1 MYVIGFG
8 GGATA
13 VINTASAMAQRAIT
27 LWSDRPDR
35 IVSMLRNRVLLV
47 DDEPGPRFGIRRF
60 LKSHGFEVDE
70 ADDCATARVK
80 FRAFRPDVTILDF
93 RLPDG
98 TALDLIPDFRAVD
111 DSALIVLTA
120 FASIDTAVEA
130 VKLGAEQFFTKPVE
144 LEALLVVI
152 RRTIEHQRNRQQVMA
167 GAQTSEGRRRVD
179 PFLGKS
185 SAIAELREKA
195 EAVLRTDSPLLIHG
209 ETGTGKTVLARWLHD
224 RGRRA
229 GEAFVD
235 LNCAGISREFLETE
249 LFGHEKGSFT
259 GATATK
265 QGLLEVAHRGTVF
278 LDEIGDMD
286 SQVQA
291 SLLKV
296 LEEKRFRRLGDVKDR
311 TVDIRLIAATHRD
324 FRSLVEESKFR
335 QDLYYRISTLELFV
349 PPLRE
354 RRDDIPL
361 LAENIL
367 DTLARDLGQPRLTVT
382 REAERVLCNYDW
394 PGNIRE
400 LRNVLERAVLR
411 SHGTELGVSSIIMP
425 GEQTPA
431 SPGVNAPRRSGT
443 LDEVERDYI
452 EQVLREEKGL
462 IDRAAARLGI
472 SRSAVYYKAR
482 KFGIEISKIRN

>member
-1 MYVIGFG
+1 MYVIGAGG
-8 GGATA
+8 GGAA
-13 VINTASAMAQRAIT
+13 ARNAMSAAAQSPIT
-27 LWSDRPDR
+27 LWSDRPNR
-35 IVSMLRNRVLLV
+35 NVPMLRNRVLLV

-60 LKSHGFEVDE
+60 LKSHGFDVDE
-70 ADDCATARVK
+70 ADDCASARVK
-80 FRAFRPDVTILDF
+80 FRAFRPDVTVLDF

-98 TALDLIPDFRAVD
+98 TALDLIPDFRAID

-120 FASIDTAVEA
+120 YASIATAVEA
-130 VKLGAEQFFTKPVE
+130 VRLGAEQFFTKPVE
-144 LEALLVVI
+144 LDALLVVI

-167 GAQTSEGRRRVD
+167 GAQTSEGRRVD

-185 SAIAELREKA
+185 DAIAELRAKA
-195 EAVLRTDSPLLIHG
+195 DSVLRTDSPILIHG
-209 ETGTGKTVLARWLHD
+209 ETGTGKTVLARWIHD

-249 LFGHEKGSFT
+249 LFGHEKGAFT

-286 SQVQA
+286 AQVQA

-311 TVDIRLIAATHRD
+311 TVDVRLIAATHRD
-324 FRSLVEESKFR
+324 FRALVEDGRFR
-335 QDLYYRISTLELFV
+335 QDLYYRVSTLELFV

-354 RRDDIPL
+354 RRDDIL
-361 LAENIL
+361 MLAENIL
-367 DTLARDLGQPRLTVT
+367 DRLARDLGQARLTIND
-382 REAERVLCNYDW
+382 EAERLLCNYDW

-400 LRNVLERAVLR
+400 LRNVLERALPR
-411 SHGTELGVSSIIMP
+411 SHGPELDARSIIMP
-425 GEQTPA
+425 SDAAPA
-431 SPGVNAPRRSGT
+431 AAEPAPRRSGT

-452 EQVLREEKGL
+452 EQVLREEKGS
-462 IDRAAARLGI
+462 IDRVAAHLGI

-482 KFGIEISKIRN
+482 KFGIEISKVRT

>member
-1 MYVIGFG
+1 
-8 GGATA
+8 
-13 VINTASAMAQRAIT
+13 
-27 LWSDRPDR
+27 
-35 IVSMLRNRVLLV
+35 MLRNRVLLV

-70 ADDCATARVK
+70 AGDCASARVK
-80 FRAFRPDVTILDF
+80 FRAFHPDVTVLDF

-98 TALDLIPDFRAVD
+98 TALDLIPDFRAVN

-120 FASIDTAVEA
+120 YASIDTAVEA

-152 RRTIEHQRNRQQVMA
+152 RRTIEHQRNRRQVIA
-167 GAQTSEGRRRVD
+167 GAQTTEGRRRVD
-179 PFLGKS
+179 PFLGRS
-185 SAIAELREKA
+185 SAVAELHEKA

-209 ETGTGKTVLARWLHD
+209 ETGTGKTVLARWIHD

-249 LFGHEKGSFT
+249 LFGHEKGAFT

-286 SQVQA
+286 TQVQA

-311 TVDIRLIAATHRD
+311 TVDVRLIAATHRD
-324 FRSLVEESKFR
+324 FRALVEENRFR

-361 LAENIL
+361 LAANIL
-367 DTLARDLGQPRLTVT
+367 EGLARDLGQARLTIS

-400 LRNVLERAVLR
+400 LRNVLERALLR
-411 SHGTELGVSSIIMP
+411 SHGPELDVSSIIMP
-425 GEQTPA
+425 SEPA
-431 SPGVNAPRRSGT
+431 PAAPADNVVRRGGT

-462 IDRAAARLGI
+462 IDRVAARLGI

>member
-1 MYVIGFG
+1 
-8 GGATA
+8 
-13 VINTASAMAQRAIT
+13 
-27 LWSDRPDR
+27 
-35 IVSMLRNRVLLV
+35 MLRNRVLLV

-60 LKSHGFEVDE
+60 LKSHGFDVEE
-70 ADDCATARVK
+70 ADDCASARLK
-80 FRAFRPDVTILDF
+80 FRTFRPDVTILDF

-98 TALDLIPDFRAVD
+98 TALDLIPELRALD
-111 DSALIVLTA
+111 DSSLIVLTA
-120 FASIDTAVEA
+120 FASIDNAVQA

-144 LEALLVVI
+144 LETLLVVI
-152 RRTIEHQRNRQQVMA
+152 RRTLENQRNRQQLKA
-167 GAQTSEGRRRVD
+167 DAQTSEGRRRID
-179 PFLGKS
+179 PFLGDS
-185 SAIAELREKA
+185 SAIVELRQKA
-195 EAVLRTDSPLLIHG
+195 DAVLRTDSPILIHG
-209 ETGTGKTVLARWLHD
+209 ETGTGKTVLARWIHD

-249 LFGHEKGSFT
+249 LFGHEKGAFT

-265 QGLLEVAHRGTVF
+265 QGLLEIAHRGTVF

-296 LEEKRFRRLGDVKDR
+296 LEEKRFRRLGDIRDR
-311 TVDIRLIAATHRD
+311 TVDVRLIAATHRD
-324 FRSLVEESKFR
+324 FRALVEENRFR

-361 LAENIL
+361 LARTIL
-367 DTLARDLGQPRLTVT
+367 DGLARDLGQPRPGITAA
-382 REAERVLCNYDW
+382 AERVLCNYDW

-400 LRNVLERAVLR
+400 LRNVLERALLR
-411 SHGTELGVSSIIMP
+411 SHDSAIDAPSIIMP
-425 GEQTPA
+425 SEPA
-431 SPGVNAPRRSGT
+431 PAAASNVVHRSGT

-462 IDRAAARLGI
+462 IDRVAVRLGI

>member
-1 MYVIGFG
+1 
-8 GGATA
+8 
-13 VINTASAMAQRAIT
+13 
-27 LWSDRPDR
+27 
-35 IVSMLRNRVLLV
+35 MLRNRVLLV

-70 ADDCATARVK
+70 AGDCAEARAK
-80 FRAFRPDVTILDF
+80 FRAFRPDVTVLDF

-120 FASIDTAVEA
+120 FASIDNAVEA

-144 LEALLVVI
+144 LDALLVVI

-167 GAQTSEGRRRVD
+167 GAQASEGRRQID
-179 PFLGKS
+179 PFLGRS
-185 SAIAELREKA
+185 GAIAELREKA
-195 EAVLRTDSPLLIHG
+195 QAVLRTDSPLLIHG
-209 ETGTGKTVLARWLHD
+209 ETGTGKTVLARWIHD

-286 SQVQA
+286 GQVQA

-311 TVDIRLIAATHRD
+311 TVDVRLIAATHRD
-324 FRSLVEESKFR
+324 FRALVEDGRFR
-335 QDLYYRISTLELFV
+335 QDLYYRVSTLELFV

-361 LAENIL
+361 LAESIL
-367 DTLARDLGQPRLTVT
+367 DRLARDLGQGRLTIT
-382 REAERVLCNYDW
+382 AEAERVLCNYDW

-400 LRNVLERAVLR
+400 LRNVLERALLR
-411 SHGTELGVSSIIMP
+411 SHGTELDVGSIIMP
-425 GEQTPA
+425 SEPA
-431 SPGVNAPRRSGT
+431 PPPAPAGTAPRRDGT
-443 LDEVERDYI
+443 LDDVEREYI
-452 EQVLREEKGL
+452 EQVLREEKGA
-462 IDRAAARLGI
+462 IDAVAARLGI

-482 KFGIEISKIRN
+482 KFGIEIAKTR

>member
-1 MYVIGFG
+1 
-8 GGATA
+8 
-13 VINTASAMAQRAIT
+13 
-27 LWSDRPDR
+27 
-35 IVSMLRNRVLLV
+35 MLRNRVLLV

-70 ADDCATARVK
+70 AGDCATARTK
-80 FRAFRPDVTILDF
+80 FRAFRPDVTVLDF

-120 FASIDTAVEA
+120 FATIDTAVEA

-144 LEALLVVI
+144 LDTLLVVI

-167 GAQTSEGRRRVD
+167 GAQSSETRRQID
-179 PFLGKS
+179 PFLGRS
-185 SAIAELREKA
+185 GAIAELREKTQ
-195 EAVLRTDSPLLIHG
+195 AVLRTDSPLLIHG
-209 ETGTGKTVLARWLHD
+209 ETGTGKTVLARWIHD
-224 RGRRA
+224 RGRRS
-229 GEAFVD
+229 GEASVD
-235 LNCAGISREFLETE
+235 LNCAGLSREFLETE
-249 LFGHEKGSFT
+249 LFGHEKRSFT

-286 SQVQA
+286 GQVQA
-291 SLLKV
+291 SQLKV

-311 TVDIRLIAATHRD
+311 TVDVRLIAATHRD
-324 FRSLVEESKFR
+324 FRALVEDGRFR
-335 QDLYYRISTLELFV
+335 QDLYYRVSTLELFV

-367 DTLARDLGQPRLTVT
+367 DRLARDLGQARLTIT
-382 REAERVLCNYDW
+382 AEAERVLRNYDW

-400 LRNVLERAVLR
+400 LRNVLERALLR
-411 SHGTELGVSSIIMP
+411 SHGTELDVGSIIMP
-425 GEQTPA
+425 SEPA
-431 SPGVNAPRRSGT
+431 P
-443 LDEVERDYI
+443 
-452 EQVLREEKGL
+452 
-462 IDRAAARLGI
+462 AAANIVRRG
-472 SRSAVYYKAR
+472 
-482 KFGIEISKIRN
+482 G

>member
-1 MYVIGFG
+1 
-8 GGATA
+8 
-13 VINTASAMAQRAIT
+13 
-27 LWSDRPDR
+27 
-35 IVSMLRNRVLLV
+35 MLKNRVLLV

-60 LKSHGFEVDE
+60 LKSHDFDVEE
-70 ADDCATARVK
+70 ADDCASARTK
-80 FRAFRPDVTILDF
+80 FRAMRPDVTVMDF

-98 TALDLIPDFRAVD
+98 TALDLIRDFRTVD
-111 DSALIVLTA
+111 DSSIVVLTA
-120 FASIDTAVEA
+120 YASIDTAVEA
-130 VKLGAEQFFTKPVE
+130 VKLGAEHFFTKPVE

-152 RRTIEHQRNRQQVMA
+152 RRTIENQRNRSHLIA
-167 GAQTSEGRRRVD
+167 DTKSSQTRRRVD
-179 PFLGKS
+179 PFLGA
-185 SAIAELREKA
+185 SAKIHELREKT
-195 EAVLRTDSPLLIHG
+195 EAVLRTDSPVLIHG
-209 ETGTGKTVLARWLHD
+209 ETGTGKTVLARWIHD

-286 SQVQA
+286 LQVQA

-311 TVDIRLIAATHRD
+311 ATDVRLIAATHRE
-324 FRSLVEESKFR
+324 FRALVEENRFR

-349 PPLRE
+349 PSLRE
-354 RRDDIPL
+354 RREDIPL

-367 DTLARDLGQPRLTVT
+367 ERLARDLGQKRATLTDDAQ
-382 REAERVLCNYDW
+382 RALKSYDW

-400 LRNVLERAVLR
+400 LRNVLERGLLR
-411 SHGTELGVSSIIMP
+411 SP
-425 GEQTPA
+425 GETLDA
-431 SPGVNAPRRSGT
+431 SALVLPNDGGSAAGGGGGRRGGT
-443 LDEVERDYI
+443 LEDVERDYI
-452 EQVLREEKGL
+452 EQVVREEQGL
-462 IDRAAARLGI
+462 VDRVAARLGI

-482 KFGIEISKIRN
+482 KHGIAISKIRT

>member
-1 MYVIGFG
+1 
-8 GGATA
+8 
-13 VINTASAMAQRAIT
+13 
-27 LWSDRPDR
+27 
-35 IVSMLRNRVLLV
+35 MLRNRVLLV
-47 DDEPGPRFGIRRF
+47 DDEPGPRFGLRRF
-60 LKSHGFEVDE
+60 LKSHGFDVEE
-70 ADDCATARVK
+70 ADDCASARIK
-80 FRAFRPDVTILDF
+80 FRTFRPDVTILDF

-98 TALDLIPDFRAVD
+98 TALDLIPEFRGID
-111 DSALIVLTA
+111 DCALIVLTA

-144 LEALLVVI
+144 LDTLLVVI
-152 RRTIEHQRNRQQVMA
+152 RRTIENQRNRQQLMA
-167 GAQTSEGRRRVD
+167 GAQSSQERRRID
-179 PFLGKS
+179 PFLGTSK
-185 SAIAELREKA
+185 AIAELREKA
-195 EAVLRTDSPLLIHG
+195 DAVLRTDSPILIHG
-209 ETGTGKTVLARWLHD
+209 ETGTGKTVLARWIHD

-286 SQVQA
+286 TQVQA

-324 FRSLVEESKFR
+324 FRALVEEQRFR

-349 PPLRE
+349 PPLRQ
-354 RRDDIPL
+354 RRDDISI
-361 LAENIL
+361 LAGDIL
-367 DTLARDLGQPRLTVT
+367 DRLARDLGQPRLSITA
-382 REAERVLCNYDW
+382 EAERVLRGYDW

-400 LRNVLERAVLR
+400 LRNVLERALLR
-411 SHGTELGVSSIIMP
+411 SHGSAIDASSIIMP
-425 GEQTPA
+425 SEQATPA
-431 SPGVNAPRRSGT
+431 AAPVVRRSGT

-452 EQVLREEKGL
+452 AEVLREERGN
-462 IDRAAARLGI
+462 IDRVADRLGI

-482 KFGIEISKIRN
+482 KFGIDISKIRN

>member
-1 MYVIGFG
+1 M
-8 GGATA
+8 
-13 VINTASAMAQRAIT
+13 
-27 LWSDRPDR
+27 
-35 IVSMLRNRVLLV
+35 
-47 DDEPGPRFGIRRF
+47 
-60 LKSHGFEVDE
+60 KSHGFDVEE
-70 ADDCATARVK
+70 ADDCASARIK
-80 FRAFRPDVTILDF
+80 FRAFRPDVTVLDF

-111 DSALIVLTA
+111 ESALIVLTA
-120 FASIDTAVEA
+120 YASIDTAVEA

-144 LEALLVVI
+144 LDALLVVI

-167 GAQTSEGRRRVD
+167 GAQSTEGRRKVD

-185 SAIAELREKA
+185 AAIAELREKTD
-195 EAVLRTDSPLLIHG
+195 AVLRTDSPILIHG
-209 ETGTGKTVLARWLHD
+209 ETGTGKTVLARWIHD

-249 LFGHEKGSFT
+249 LFGHEKGAFT

-286 SQVQA
+286 AQVQA

-311 TVDIRLIAATHRD
+311 TVDVRLIAATHRD
-324 FRSLVEESKFR
+324 FRALVEENRFR

-361 LAENIL
+361 LAANIL
-367 DTLARDLGQPRLTVT
+367 EGLARDLGQPGLTIS

-400 LRNVLERAVLR
+400 LRNVLERALLR
-411 SHGTELGVSSIIMP
+411 SHGPELDAASIIMP
-425 GEQTPA
+425 SDAASAAPA
-431 SPGVNAPRRSGT
+431 PAGDNVARRGT
-443 LDEVERDYI
+443 LDEIERDYI
-452 EQVLREEKGL
+452 EQVLREEKGS
-462 IDRAAARLGI
+462 IDRVAARLGI

-482 KFGIEISKIRN
+482 KFGIEISKVRN

>member
-1 MYVIGFG
+1 
-8 GGATA
+8 
-13 VINTASAMAQRAIT
+13 
-27 LWSDRPDR
+27 
-35 IVSMLRNRVLLV
+35 MLKNRVLLV

-60 LKSHGFEVDE
+60 LKSHDFDVEE
-70 ADDCATARVK
+70 ADDCASARVK
-80 FRAFRPDVTILDF
+80 FRTFRPDVTIMDF

-98 TALDLIPDFRAVD
+98 TALDLIPDFRGVD
-111 DSALIVLTA
+111 DSAIVVLTA
-120 FASIDTAVEA
+120 YASIDTAVEA

-144 LEALLVVI
+144 LEALLIVV
-152 RRTIEHQRNRQQVMA
+152 RRTIENQRHRKQLIADVQSSHA
-167 GAQTSEGRRRVD
+167 RRKID
-179 PFLGKS
+179 PFLGG
-185 SAIAELREKA
+185 SAKIAELREKTDS
-195 EAVLRTDSPLLIHG
+195 VLRTDSPVLIHG
-209 ETGTGKTVLARWLHD
+209 ETGTGKTVLARWIHD

-311 TVDIRLIAATHRD
+311 TVDVRLIAATHREL
-324 FRSLVEESKFR
+324 RSLVEENRFR

-354 RRDDIPL
+354 RRDDIPM

-367 DTLARDLGQPRLTVT
+367 DRLARDLGQKRVALGDD
-382 REAERVLCNYDW
+382 AQRVLRSYDW

-400 LRNVLERAVLR
+400 LRNVLERGLLR
-411 SHGTELGVSSIIMP
+411 SHGAVLDASALVMP
-425 GEQTPA
+425 SETPA
-431 SPGVNAPRRSGT
+431 PAAAQRSGT
-443 LDEVERDYI
+443 LDDVERDYI
-452 EQVLREEKGL
+452 EQVVREENGMV
-462 IDRAAARLGI
+462 DRVASRLGI

-482 KFGIEISKIRN
+482 KHRIAISRSRN

>member
-1 MYVIGFG
+1 M
-8 GGATA
+8 
-13 VINTASAMAQRAIT
+13 
-27 LWSDRPDR
+27 
-35 IVSMLRNRVLLV
+35 
-47 DDEPGPRFGIRRF
+47 E
-60 LKSHGFEVDE
+60 E
-70 ADDCATARVK
+70 ADDCTSARVK
-80 FRAFRPDVTILDF
+80 FRTFRPDVTILDY

-98 TALDLIPDFRAVD
+98 TALDLIPEFRAID

-144 LEALLVVI
+144 LDALLVVI
-152 RRTIEHQRNRQQVMA
+152 RRTIENQRNRQQIMA
-167 GAQTSEGRRRVD
+167 GAQSSEVRRRID
-179 PFLGKS
+179 PFLGRS
-185 SAIAELREKA
+185 GAIAELRAKTD
-195 EAVLRTDSPLLIHG
+195 AVLRTDSPLLIHG
-209 ETGTGKTVLARWLHD
+209 ETGTGTTVLARWIHD

-249 LFGHEKGSFT
+249 LFGHEKGAFT

-296 LEEKRFRRLGDVKDR
+296 LEEKRFRRLGDVRDR
-311 TVDIRLIAATHRD
+311 TVDVRLIAATHRD
-324 FRSLVEESKFR
+324 FRALVEDNQFR

-354 RRDDIPL
+354 RRDDIPI
-361 LAENIL
+361 LAEDIL
-367 DTLARDLGQPRLTVT
+367 DGLARDLGQARLSITPA
-382 REAERVLCNYDW
+382 AERVLRNYDW

-400 LRNVLERAVLR
+400 LRNVLERALLR
-411 SHGTELGVSSIIMP
+411 SHGSELDVSSIIMP
-425 GEQTPA
+425 SEPLPTP
-431 SPGVNAPRRSGT
+431 GGTTVRRSGT
-443 LDEVERDYI
+443 LEEVEREYI

-462 IDRAAARLGI
+462 IDRVAARLGV